1 MSKRSLQELI
11 DTREPAIEILRQFA
25 TDAEVPCEL
34 LSPGPERE
42 NALLYLQVTTH
53 STLGALA
60 YDTGGILV
68 DNGWLRWLG
77 SGHEKFPRTINGWN
91 STRTDGAFYLVGDD
105 AAGGFFA
112 INGGAFGND
121 LGAVYYWSPDD
132 LEWESLHTGFTDV
145 IAAFFTSYLNDFYK
159 ALRWSTWR
167 EEIQD
172 LSTDRCFFFFPFL
185 WTSEGSLE
193 GSQRATVPV
202 SEAWDLKVETV
213 RQLMGNH

>member
-1 MSKRSLQELI
+1 MSKRTLKELI
-11 DTREPAIEILRQFA
+11 DTQEPAIDLLRQFA

-34 LSPGPERE
+34 LPPGSERE
-42 NALLYLQVTTH
+42 NALLYLQVTTR

-77 SGHEKFPRTINGWN
+77 SGNEKHARTINDWN

-112 INGGAFGND
+112 INGGAFGDD
-121 LGAVYYWSPDD
+121 LGSVYYWSPDD
-132 LEWESLHTGFTDV
+132 LEWESLQTGFTDV
-145 IAAFFTSYLNDFYK
+145 VAAFFTNYLNDFYK

-167 EEIQD
+167 EDIQN
-172 LSTDRCFFFFPFL
+172 LSTDRCYFFFPFL
-185 WTSEGSLE
+185 WTKEGSLE
-193 GSQRATVPV
+193 GSQRSTVPM
-202 SEAWDLKVETV
+202 SEAWDLKVDIV
-213 RQLMGNH
+213 RQLMGDS